1 MSEIIFKDES
11 GNYPQSELF
20 DQVAEFGG
28 YCIGNFYDGG
38 TGFIIKVLFDNTQ
51 ISALLLT
58 AAHVFVKDF
67 VYNKNPNEFLIGDD
81 TYLAHPLKDDLD
93 WEDLSLRLE
102 DPISNVKLS
111 VPDDWVICELHKI
124 PGNSYNSKLASIE
137 IADPMID
144 RKHQNVELIGIPER
158 IEESD
163 LFQVCPESSYNR
175 ESLKEIQRCL
185 NHEKKISKTIGTILH
200 HDDLICTSCI
210 SANGMSGG
218 PLLIREEG
226 TLKVVGLLH
235 GGPASQIHF
244 FITEISSSTSRSAA
258 MPRHLHEYYMHKMS
272 NITSSV
278 NIDFVKGCIGVLNV
292 IEIFFSNQILS
303 RGILKDL
310 LRTLYKNALKVE
322 YISGSFINYNLCISF
337 RKIFANIQNILAN
350 YQ

>member
-1 MSEIIFKDES
+1 MSTECIFSNHSLVLMSEIIFKDES

-124 PGNSYNSKLASIE
+124 PGNSYNSKLVSIE

-158 IEESD
+158 IDESK
-163 LFQVCPESSYNR
+163 LFQICPESSSNQ
-175 ESLKEIQRCL
+175 ESLNEIKNCF
-185 NHEKKISKTIGTILH
+185 NHEKKIIKTVGTILH
-200 HDDLICTSCI
+200 YDELICTSCI

-226 TLKVVGLLH
+226 ALKVVGLLH

-244 FITEISSSTSRSAA
+244 FITEISSNTSRSEE
-258 MPRHLHEYYMHKMS
+258 MPQHLYEYYMHKMS
-272 NITSSV
+272 NIASSE
-278 NIDFVKGCIGVLNV
+278 NIDFVKGCIGVLNM
-292 IEIFFSNQILS
+292 IEIFSSNKILP
-303 RGILKDL
+303 REILKDS
-310 LRTLYKNALKVE
+310 LRYLYKCALRLNTVVE
-322 YISGSFINYNLCISF
+322 VL
-337 RKIFANIQNILAN
+337 
-350 YQ
+350 